1 MSTDKSERDALLPC
15 PFCGNAPWGAFGP
28 DVEGKWWVECHGPS
42 GVTLGCADWFPST
55 DCLTRENVVAA
66 WNTRPSQPATVVP
79 VAAEKTAPVQG
90 WPQGI
95 PWSLHMEA
103 YAAYSKKWR
112 PQPALI
118 EGGCCGGFHV
128 DELDDFIPGW
138 RDKVSEIAQL
148 RAEIARLRANPSAPA
163 ESGWQWV
170 PVEPTQE
177 MIDALHD
184 EIEHEVQTGTDQDGN
199 YAEVS
204 VLDAATLPAAYRSML
219 KAAPSAAQPGG
230 EGGDRG

>member
-1 MSTDKSERDALLPC
+1 MSTDKSERETYPTLPEGWTTTMTPDPEGTPITWFDEVQMREYVDADRKDRQLAAC
-15 PFCGNAPWGAFGP
+15 NFCL
-28 DVEGKWWVECHGPS
+28 EQ
-42 GVTLGCADWFPST
+42 
-55 DCLTRENVVAA
+55 AA
-66 WNTRPSQPATVVP
+66 KARAAQPSQPATVVP
-79 VAAEKTAPVQG
+79 VADDLHGRIMNVPIPMAPKIPADAGVMLAYKLGHRDARHAAAE
-90 WPQGI
+90 
-95 PWSLHMEA
+95 L
-103 YAAYSKKWR
+103 
-112 PQPALI
+112 ALV
-118 EGGCCGGFHV
+118 H
-128 DELDDFIPGW
+128 
-138 RDKVSEIAQL
+138 
-148 RAEIARLRANPSAPA
+148 PSAPA